1 MLKSMTGFG
10 AAVAETEAYKVSVEL
25 KAVNQR
31 FLELNFHMGRQLN
44 PWEDALRKTIK
55 AVAARGKMDIYINFT
70 DKRES

>member
-31 FLELNFHMGRQLN
+31 FLELNFHLLQ
-44 PWEDALRKTIK
+44 EI
-55 AVAARGKMDIYINFT
+55 
-70 DKRES
+70 